1 MRPAIKRGACLLGTC
16 VLLMISLPIVA
27 SAQTGPGSAA
37 IAPCVAL
44 VKATGTIPTAQPVS
58 LQAHHDARTDAS
70 FFFSS
75 TRDGAVRMMMKSADL
90 ELEKT
95 VYPDGRFQIVV
106 QIGDDHTSVVGAP
119 GTLEVERRNRGR
131 EHLDVARAGDDEWLR
146 TKVLLAGS
154 KAIRRF
160 RTLAY
165 NLDAR
170 TLQTPAGAAVLMSD
184 AILGL
189 LDGDVGAIRRLG
201 QQIRAARQAQT
212 RPVALGQEF
221 LNCYRKY
228 AEAVTAALDEWL
240 QCSSQY
246 WMYDPRQWLCEL
258 DWLLKAESAWFQF
271 FGCSAIPLRI
281 E

>member
-1 MRPAIKRGACLLGTC
+1 MRPAIKKATWLVGVGA
-16 VLLMISLPIVA
+16 LLMIGSPFA
-27 SAQTGPGSAA
+27 GSAQAASGDRVLQCVGVFKTSAVT
-37 IAPCVAL
+37 APAVRS
-44 VKATGTIPTAQPVS
+44 VQV
-58 LQAHHDARTDAS
+58 HHDAQTDAT

-75 TRDGAVRMMMKSADL
+75 TREGAVRMMMTSTDL
-90 ELEKT
+90 EMEKT

-106 QIGDDHTSVVGAP
+106 QTGDDQTSVVGAP
-119 GTLEVERRNRGR
+119 GTLEVERRNHGR
-131 EHLDVARAGDDEWLR
+131 EHLDVARAGDEEWLR
-146 TKVLLAGS
+146 TKVLLASS
-154 KAIRRF
+154 KAMRRF

-189 LDGDVGAIRRLG
+189 LDGDVGAIHRLG
-201 QQIRAARQAQT
+201 QQIRAARQART

-228 AEAVTAALDEWL
+228 GEAVTAALDEYL

-271 FGCSAIPLRI
+271 IACSGIPLRV